1 MIDNF
6 EEFLQ
11 RSIPSLFHHTRR
23 NLHTENIDF
32 LEYFESR
39 LDDRA
44 YLIRSFIL
52 QCEDHNTSED
62 FLQLL
67 YLLHENISGV
77 NGQFQDICFMHGD
90 YASEMEF
97 SCPFGTV
104 TKVCQVK
111 ISDHLGSNSMTA

>member
-1 MIDNF
+1 MAGEMIDNF

-32 LEYFESR
+32 LEYFERR
-39 LDDRA
+39 LDDRT
-44 YLIRSFIL
+44 YVIRSFIL
-52 QCEDHNTSED
+52 QCEDHNNSED

-67 YLLHENISGV
+67 YLLHESISGV

-97 SCPFGTV
+97 SCPLEQSQKPV
-104 TKVCQVK
+104 R
-111 ISDHLGSNSMTA
+111 